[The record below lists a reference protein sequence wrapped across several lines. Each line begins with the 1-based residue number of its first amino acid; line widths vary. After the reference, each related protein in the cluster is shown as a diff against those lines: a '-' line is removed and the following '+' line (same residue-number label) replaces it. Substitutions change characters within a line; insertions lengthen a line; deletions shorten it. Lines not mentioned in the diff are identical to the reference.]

1 MPSRW
6 PAEPCWTSLSPGG
19 TAGSAVLWLRVPAR
33 GRASAGRHGISWWL
47 RRLPRYHG
55 SLRAGRDGRGSGRGT
70 ITKPPATKPGPAT
83 WAVFAHPHTTAPPT
97 LGPRCRPM
105 LKQCCG
111 VCLNEAGRPAAL
123 IQDGSSMLGLLPRF
137 LLFLQRMATGDEDPP
152 AGLPSQHATPVNDG
166 PATSLRNF
174 TECSVGVLAGFLA
187 AALPEWARPAR
198 VGQIC
203 SGSGRPA
210 GGPDGAPTAGDP
222 RDPFAPARGAGVIH
236 AARVRGG
243 PEPDG
248 GREDR
253 PGPRRQDGRGKWH
266 PGHWAAACIVC

>member
-55 SLRAGRDGRGSGRGT
+55 SLRAGRDGRGSGREV
-70 ITKPPATKPGPAT
+70 ITQPPATRPGPAT
-83 WAVFAHPHTTAPPT
+83 WAVFAHPPTTARPT

-166 PATSLRNF
+166 TATSLRNF
-174 TECSVGVLAGFLA
+174 TECSVGVLAGF
-187 AALPEWARPAR
+187 
-198 VGQIC
+198 C
-203 SGSGRPA
+203 SCGFA
-210 GGPDGAPTAGDP
+210 GVGAPNQGRADLLRLGQTCWRA
-222 RDPFAPARGAGVIH
+222 RRGA
-236 AARVRGG
+236 
-243 PEPDG
+243 
-248 GREDR
+248 
-253 PGPRRQDGRGKWH
+253 DGR
-266 PGHWAAACIVC
+266 

>member
-6 PAEPCWTSLSPGG
+6 PGEPCWTSLSPGG
-19 TAGSAVLWLRVPAR
+19 TAGSAILWWRVPAR
-33 GRASAGRHGISWWL
+33 GRASAARHGISWWL

-55 SLRAGRDGRGSGRGT
+55 SLRAGRDGRGSGRGV

-83 WAVFAHPHTTAPPT
+83 WAVFAHPRTTARPT

-137 LLFLQRMATGDEDPP
+137 LLFLQRMATSDEDPP

-166 PATSLRNF
+166 TATSWRNF
-174 TECSVGVLAGFLA
+174 TECSVGVLAGFSSCGFA
-187 AALPEWARPAR
+187 G
-198 VGQIC
+198 VGVQP
-203 SGSGRPA
+203 GSGRPA
-210 GGPDGAPTAGDP
+210 GGPGGAPTAGDP
-222 RDPFAPARGAGVIH
+222 RDPFAPARGADVIH
-236 AARVRGG
+236 TAGVRGG
-243 PEPDG
+243 REP
-248 GREDR
+248 GRRTGR
-253 PGPRRQDGRGKWH
+253 PPCPRRQDGRGKWH

>member
-6 PAEPCWTSLSPGG
+6 PGEPCWISLSPGG
-19 TAGSAVLWLRVPAR
+19 ATGSAILWWRAPAR

-83 WAVFAHPHTTAPPT
+83 WAVFAHPHTTARPA

-166 PATSLRNF
+166 TATSWRNF
-174 TECSVGVLAGFLA
+174 TECSVGVLAGFSSCGFA
-187 AALPEWARPAR
+187 G
-198 VGQIC
+198 VGAQP
-203 SGSGRPA
+203 GSGRPA
-210 GGPDGAPTAGDP
+210 GGPGGAPTAGDP
-222 RDPFAPARGAGVIH
+222 RDPFAPARGADVIH
-236 AARVRGG
+236 AAGVRGG
-243 PEPDG
+243 PEP
-248 GREDR
+248 GRRTGR
-253 PGPRRQDGRGKWH
+253 PPCPRRQDGRGKWH